1 MLWHGGRVVCIGF
14 PSWRTEPPLFP
25 ACLALISA
33 LDRDAQQPF
42 CYASLRLK
50 HGGGRDI
57 DNVHEAI
64 VRLDHRGSFLL
75 WPCGKALRDHHK
87 VPAYGQGPSRT
98 PCGTRTRGASAYTQ
112 QARTP
117 MYRARGAAILH
128 AEEPSPRCGRSVPRV
143 EGGVPRL
150 RRGVCDA
157 LHRSTVLPH
166 NGNCRGFTSSR
177 SSGFTIASWACR
189 WYDAVSS
196 PAARSSPMV
205 GSTAV

>member
-1 MLWHGGRVVCIGF
+1 MSGTPVHGM
-14 PSWRTEPPLFP
+14 PRTEPPRLRAHAPP
-25 ACLALISA
+25 AHHVRKQQIRRGLKTAPTA
-33 LDRDAQQPF
+33 APPKAQ
-42 CYASLRLK
+42 SLRLK
-50 HGGGRDI
+50 HGWGRDI

-87 VPAYGQGPSRT
+87 VPAYVQGPSRT
-98 PCGTRTRGASAYTQ
+98 PCGTRTLGASAYTQ

-128 AEEPSPRCGRSVPRV
+128 AEEPSPRCERSVPRV
-143 EGGVPRL
+143 EGGVPRR

-166 NGNCRGFTSSR
+166 NGNCRCCTSRR
-177 SSGFTIASWACR
+177 SSVCTIA
-189 WYDAVSS
+189 
-196 PAARSSPMV
+196 P
-205 GSTAV
+205 